1 MKLLDGVKVLSFNHF
16 LAGPLGAQILADL
29 GADVIAVEP
38 LTGAFQRHWAVANHF
53 VGRTSVNHLTCGR
66 NKRSVAVDLKNP
78 EGLEIVKKLVLDAD
92 VVMENF
98 RPGTM
103 DKLGLGYEDL
113 RALNPGL
120 IYAVCT
126 GYGFRGPYK
135 DRPGQDMLLQ
145 AMSGLM
151 MRTGHADGPPIPTGS
166 PIIDHH
172 AAALYANGILAALY
186 AKARTGKGRMV
197 EVSLLQAAID
207 LQIEPLT
214 AWLNGA
220 ESPQPRAE
228 EGIASWCS
236 AGPYGPLATADGH
249 LVISMSTPDALG
261 KALGIDALV
270 GRPDSDSFARREEV
284 TRAVAARLRE
294 KPTDDW
300 LPILTAHRIWHAPV
314 VDYDTVK
321 TDPQLAHLGAFET
334 MAGIEGEDITL
345 VMHPALF
352 DGAAP
357 PVRILPQAL
366 GAQTR
371 EVLRQLGYDET
382 RIQDLLLRDVVRDTR
397 EAANGGAQS

>member
-38 LTGAFQRHWAVANHF
+38 LDGAFQRHWAVANRF
-53 VGRTSVNHLTCGR
+53 VGGTSVNHLTCGR
-66 NKRSVAVDLKNP
+66 NKRSMAVDLKNP
-78 EGLEIVKKLVLDAD
+78 EGLAIVEQLVRDAD

-103 DKLGLGYEDL
+103 DKLGLGYEAL

-126 GYGFRGPYK
+126 GYGFRGPYR

-151 MRTGHADGPPIPTGS
+151 MRTGHADGPPTPVGS

-172 AAALYANGILAALY
+172 AAALYANSILAALY
-186 AKARTGKGRMV
+186 AKARTGEGRMV

-220 ESPQPRAE
+220 DSPQPRAE

-261 KALGIDALV
+261 KALGIEALV
-270 GRPDSDSFARREEV
+270 GCPDSDSFDRREEV

-294 KPTDDW
+294 KPTADW
-300 LPILTAHRIWHAPV
+300 LPILADHRIWHAPV

-321 TDPQLAHLGAFET
+321 ADPQLAHLGAFET
-334 MAGIEGEDITL
+334 LPGIEGEDITL

-352 DGAAP
+352 DGASP
-357 PVRILPQAL
+357 SVRIPPQAL

-371 EVLRQLGYDET
+371 EVLQQLGYDEA
-382 RIQDLLLRDVVRDTR
+382 RIQDLLQRKVVRGLQDD
-397 EAANGGAQS
+397 AQGARA